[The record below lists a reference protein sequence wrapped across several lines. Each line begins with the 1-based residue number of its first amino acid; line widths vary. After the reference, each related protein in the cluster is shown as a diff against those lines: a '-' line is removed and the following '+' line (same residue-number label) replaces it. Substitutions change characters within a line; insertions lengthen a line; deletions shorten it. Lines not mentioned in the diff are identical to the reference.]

1 MPAIAGSC
9 VFALLDLNLSDWSSH
24 MSVLIN
30 RSHEADWVIRAW
42 LKQAGALDKA
52 KLVVS
57 LPDTCPGKSPL
68 PTGTGYLTDSADWRR
83 FAVSDVGCGLCIV
96 RSRLSGEDAAGN
108 AFRSA
113 WISLC
118 EVMRAK
124 RNKGLGD
131 LGSGNH
137 FLDAVVSS
145 MDGSLCF
152 VVHTGSRKESGL
164 VDDLIDQ
171 PRKFDAE
178 FKRAERWAF
187 DNRAAV
193 IEMVE
198 RAFGRFAPL
207 YPGVDR
213 LDRNHNHFEETDAGV
228 IIRKGAQRARP
239 GELALI
245 PSNLLDEMA
254 VVRAKAGVADHL
266 MCLPHGT
273 GRAVSR
279 SDAKR
284 LDTAGS
290 LAELRE
296 RVFIPESIDDSSL
309 RTETPECY
317 RSLGPALERIGDL
330 VEEVER
336 FRPVAYIGQL

>member
-1 MPAIAGSC
+1 
-9 VFALLDLNLSDWSSH
+9 

-57 LPDTCPGKSPL
+57 LPDTCPGKAPL
-68 PTGTGYLTDSADWRR
+68 PTGTGYLTDSTDWRR
-83 FAVSDVGCGLCIV
+83 FAISDVGCGLCIA
-96 RSRLSGEDAAGN
+96 RSGMSGEDTASK

-113 WISLC
+113 WVSLC
-118 EVMRAK
+118 EDDAGTAEQRAG
-124 RNKGLGD
+124 RPRFRQPL
-131 LGSGNH
+131 
-137 FLDAVVSS
+137 LDAVVSTA
-145 MDGSLCF
+145 DGSVCF

-164 VDDLIDQ
+164 VDDLVDQ

-178 FKRAERWAF
+178 FRRAERWAL
-187 DNRAAV
+187 DNRVAV
-193 IEMVE
+193 LEMVE
-198 RAFGRFAPL
+198 KQFGRFVPL
-207 YPGVDR
+207 YEGVEL

-228 IIRKGAQRARP
+228 VIRKGAQRVRP

-254 VVRAKAGVADHL
+254 VVRAKLAVTDHL

-279 SDAKR
+279 SEAKR

-290 LAELRE
+290 LAELRA
-296 RVFIPESIDDSSL
+296 RVFIPDSIEDSSL

-317 RSLGPALERIGDL
+317 RTLAPALERIGDL

-336 FRPVAYIGQL
+336 FVPVAYIGQL